1 MMQLTQLS
9 WYKVMF
15 LAELLAAEGIFCRRL
30 RRRSWFGL
38 RLAACVGAA
47 FGFAAWYPLGEE
59 TVLSNS
65 VLFFSLFFVT
75 LVGCKICFEESWWN
89 ILFCGIA
96 AYSVQHIAFVVYN
109 MVVTGL
115 GLAGLLAR
123 MGTALNPYGDAT
135 VHSGLNPLTLLAYA
149 DCYFLVYW
157 YVGYFISR
165 RMARSEDL
173 SLGRKPLI
181 LFSALGFA
189 VNILLHMV
197 TVMNSAA
204 DPVSVLLENVYN
216 LLCCLLILLW
226 QFGVLSRR
234 RLEQDRD
241 LLEKMLAQKEEQY
254 KIRKESMELI
264 NIKHHDLK
272 HQLGLLRKV
281 VDEKALRGLEEA
293 VSRYDTIVHTGNEAL
308 DLVLEEKVMLCQARQ
323 ITFSYIADGAQL
335 GGMETGDIYT
345 LFGNATENA
354 IEYLQTLSDPEK
366 RFLHLSVKGCGGLV
380 AIHVENYYEGPDRAG
395 DAALPHTT
403 KENKSYHG
411 FGLRSIQMT
420 AEKYGGEM
428 SVHAKDHLFCLD
440 VILPAAAS

>member
-9 WYKVMF
+9 WYKLVF

-135 VHSGLNPLTLLAYA
+135 VQSGLNPLTLLAYA

-281 VDEKALRGLEEA
+281 VGFNIMDSA
-293 VSRYDTIVHTGNEAL
+293 VFLLLASLGYIDGGTAPIVGDQGFDPLYINPIPSG
-308 DLVLEEKVMLCQARQ
+308 LVLTGIVVSVSITAFSLALIQRIYRRYGTIELRELLERAR
-323 ITFSYIADGAQL
+323 
-335 GGMETGDIYT
+335 
-345 LFGNATENA
+345 
-354 IEYLQTLSDPEK
+354 
-366 RFLHLSVKGCGGLV
+366 
-380 AIHVENYYEGPDRAG
+380 
-395 DAALPHTT
+395 
-403 KENKSYHG
+403 KE
-411 FGLRSIQMT
+411 
-420 AEKYGGEM
+420 
-428 SVHAKDHLFCLD
+428 DD
-440 VILPAAAS
+440 